1 VRPKEYKSD
10 NHFTQEEV
18 AYILEL
24 PRYKVEQIERL
35 ALRKLAYI
43 IKRKYKNFLKLY
55 EAYALFKT
63 KLNIRNACFPAMFFV
78 VTLD

>member
-43 IKRKYKNFLKLY
+43 IKRKYKKEDVL
-55 EAYALFKT
+55 
-63 KLNIRNACFPAMFFV
+63 
-78 VTLD
+78 